1 MEVKGDECFSSD
13 DTVEP
18 NRDVFVLLNITTFIR
33 FVFKLQSVSDTV
45 HADEHMKHWIIFK
58 IHMNIS

>member
-45 HADEHMKHWIIFK
+45 HADEHMKH
-58 IHMNIS
+58 

>member
-33 FVFKLQSVSDTV
+33 FVFKLQSVSDSVTL
-45 HADEHMKHWIIFK
+45 
-58 IHMNIS
+58 MNT